1 MNEQGWSTL
10 LSGRNGVRSITLAGG
25 VALHA
30 VNVYIVVTILPS
42 LVADIH
48 GEQYYSWAATIFVT
62 ASLIGASL
70 AAKLLARF
78 GPKTAYVLSAL
89 LFAAGTLIC
98 SVAPT
103 MAAFLFGRLIQGFG
117 GGFLLS
123 LSYSMVRIVF
133 DPALWPRA
141 MGLISG
147 MWGISTLLGPAIG
160 GIFAEYS
167 TWRASFWT
175 VGILAL
181 LFSGV
186 ALKVLPA
193 SAKLQNASERLPVI
207 QLAVLTIMVL
217 LISASSAVADNN
229 IKIAGII
236 IGAIL
241 LFVLGIIDNHSDN
254 KMLPDGSFS
263 IQSIF
268 LPLYG
273 LMVII
278 SVAVNGA
285 ELYLPLFLQELHGR
299 GPLVAGYIAALMS
312 IGWTCGSLPSAGASP
327 KIVRKIII
335 LAPVIDMLGMA
346 TLFYFIPSEMKSS
359 GFLIS
364 ICIALFLIG
373 VGAGTSWPHL
383 LTRVL
388 QCASEKDATRASA
401 SLTTIQLFSTAL
413 SAALAGSITNLA
425 GLFNPGG
432 VSGMIAASKVLFIFL
447 IVILLLAVPLAFII
461 SRDMFN
467 RPDGKHSDNRSNQK
481 QQQNNEE

>member
-48 GEQYYSWAATIFVT
+48 GQQYYSWAATIFVT

-70 AAKLLARF
+70 AAKLLAKA
-78 GPKTAYVLSAL
+78 GPKNAYVLSAL
-89 LFAAGTLIC
+89 VFAIGTIIC
-98 SVAPT
+98 SIAPT
-103 MAAFLFGRLIQGFG
+103 MPIFLFGRLVQGFG

-133 DPALWPRA
+133 DPPLWPRA

-181 LFSGV
+181 LFSVV
-186 ALKVLPA
+186 ALKVLP
-193 SAKLQNASERLPVI
+193 SSTKQKNIPERLPVI
-207 QLAVLTIMVL
+207 QLVILTVMVL
-217 LISASSAVADNN
+217 VISASSAVDDNW

-236 IGAIL
+236 LGTIL
-241 LFVLGIIDNHSDN
+241 LLCLAYVDNASSN
-254 KMLPDGSFS
+254 KMLPQGAFSFK
-263 IQSIF
+263 SIF

-285 ELYLPLFLQELHGR
+285 ELYLPLFLQDLHGR

-312 IGWTCGSLPSAGASP
+312 IGWTCGSLPSAGAKP
-327 KIVRKIII
+327 ATVQKIVI
-335 LAPVIDMLGMA
+335 LAPIFQIIGMV
-346 TLFYFIPSEMKSS
+346 TLLYFIPSQLSSS
-359 GFLIS
+359 GFLLS
-364 ICIALFLIG
+364 ICMALFLIG
-373 VGAGTSWPHL
+373 VGAGTTWPHL

-388 QCASEKDATRASA
+388 QCAPEKDATRASA

-425 GLFNPGG
+425 GLFVPGG
-432 VSGMIAASKVLFIFL
+432 VSGMISAANVLFIFL
-447 IVILLLAVPLAFII
+447 IAILVLAIPCAVII
-461 SRDMFN
+461 SRDMKEN
-467 RPDGKHSDNRSNQK
+467 PGGKRSNTK
-481 QQQNNEE
+481 SNEQ

>member
-42 LVADIH
+42 LVADIQ
-48 GEQYYSWAATIFVT
+48 GQQYYSWAATIFVT

-70 AAKLLARF
+70 AAKLLARA
-78 GPKTAYVLSAL
+78 GPKVAYVLSAL
-89 LFAAGTLIC
+89 LFAIGTLIC
-98 SVAPT
+98 SIAPT
-103 MAAFLFGRLIQGFG
+103 MPIFLFGRLVQGFG

-133 DPALWPRA
+133 DPSLWPRA

-175 VGILAL
+175 VGILAI
-181 LFSGV
+181 LFSLI
-186 ALKVLPA
+186 ALKVLPGTTE
-193 SAKLQNASERLPVI
+193 KKTIPERLPVI
-207 QLAVLTIMVL
+207 QLGLLTVMVL
-217 LISASSAVADNN
+217 VISASSAINDNM
-229 IKIAGII
+229 IKIVGII
-236 IGAIL
+236 LGAIL
-241 LFVLGIIDNHSDN
+241 LLCLAFVDNISKN
-254 KMLPDGSFS
+254 KMLPQGAFSF
-263 IQSIF
+263 QSIF
-268 LPLYG
+268 LPLYS

-312 IGWTCGSLPSAGASP
+312 IGWTCGSLPSAGAKP
-327 KIVRKIII
+327 AIVRKIVI
-335 LAPVIDMLGMA
+335 LAPILQIIGMV
-346 TLFYFIPSEMKSS
+346 TLLYFIPSQLASS
-359 GFLIS
+359 GFLLS

-373 VGAGTSWPHL
+373 VGAGTTWPHL

-388 QCASEKDATRASA
+388 QCAPEKDATRASA

-425 GLFNPGG
+425 GLFDPGG
-432 VSGMIAASKVLFIFL
+432 SAGMISAAYVLFVSL
-447 IVILLLAVPLAFII
+447 IIILILGIPCAVLIARNMRSDPSGKY
-461 SRDMFN
+461 SRD
-467 RPDGKHSDNRSNQK
+467 RCDDK
-481 QQQNNEE
+481 